1 MQRAFGLDVPDTVA
15 EMCRPGAAAVLVYDA
30 QVGILP
36 HVKDREALV
45 GRIREVVDAARAA
58 DVPVFYVRHVSLP
71 PTHLGVGALRTA
83 MAWQRKERVDDVTSA
98 FPPDAPHTAIV
109 DELAPAEGEPVF
121 DKLGMSA
128 LVGRIREVVDAA
140 RAADVP
146 VFYVRHVS
154 LPPTHLGVGALRTA
168 MAWQRTDRADDVT
181 SAFPPDAAH
190 TAVVDELAPVA
201 GEPVFDKLGM
211 SALVGTPLE
220 AALRDRGVTTLV
232 LVGAVLEIGIEPTA
246 RHAADLGFLPVVVD
260 DACGIVEP
268 DAAQRSL
275 DSLDYSLMSYR
286 ATTAQVVA
294 ALSS

>member
-1 MQRAFGLDVPDTVA
+1 VQSAFGLDVPDSVA
-15 EMCRPGAAAVLVYDA
+15 EMCRPAAAGVLVYDA

-36 HVKDREALV
+36 HVKDGDVLV
-45 GRIREVVDAARAA
+45 GRIREIVDAARAA

-83 MAWQRKERVDDVTSA
+83 MAWQRKDRAQEVTTA
-98 FPPDAPHTAIV
+98 FPPDAPHTAI
-109 DELAPAEGEPVF
+109 
-121 DKLGMSA
+121 
-128 LVGRIREVVDAA
+128 
-140 RAADVP
+140 
-146 VFYVRHVS
+146 
-154 LPPTHLGVGALRTA
+154 
-168 MAWQRTDRADDVT
+168 
-181 SAFPPDAAH
+181 
-190 TAVVDELAPVA
+190 VDELAPVA

-220 AALRDRGVTTLV
+220 SALRDRGITTLV

-246 RHAADLGFLPVVVD
+246 RHAADLGFLPVVVT

-286 ATTAQVVA
+286 ATTAEIVA
-294 ALSS
+294 AFGAV

>member
-1 MQRAFGLDVPDTVA
+1 VQRAFGLDVPDSVA
-15 EMCRPGAAAVLVYDA
+15 EMCRPAAAGVLVYDA

-36 HVKDREALV
+36 HVKDGDVLV
-45 GRIREVVDAARAA
+45 GRIREIVDAARAA

-83 MAWQRKERVDDVTSA
+83 MAWQRKDRAQDVTTA
-98 FPPDAPHTAIV
+98 FPPDAPHTAI
-109 DELAPAEGEPVF
+109 
-121 DKLGMSA
+121 
-128 LVGRIREVVDAA
+128 
-140 RAADVP
+140 
-146 VFYVRHVS
+146 
-154 LPPTHLGVGALRTA
+154 
-168 MAWQRTDRADDVT
+168 
-181 SAFPPDAAH
+181 
-190 TAVVDELAPVA
+190 VDELAPVA

-220 AALRDRGVTTLV
+220 AALRDRGITTLV

-246 RHAADLGFLPVVVD
+246 RHAADLGFLPVVVT

-286 ATTAQVVA
+286 ATTAEIVA
-294 ALSS
+294 AFGTA

>member
-1 MQRAFGLDVPDTVA
+1 VQRAFGIDVPDTIA
-15 EMCRPGAAAVLVYDA
+15 EMCRPAAAAVLVYDA

-36 HVKDREALV
+36 HVQDPEALV
-45 GRIREVVDAARAA
+45 GRIRQLVDAARAGGA
-58 DVPVFYVRHVSLP
+58 PVFYVRHVSLP
-71 PTHLGVGALRTA
+71 PSHLGVGALRTA
-83 MAWQRKERVDDVTSA
+83 MAWQRKDKAADVTTA

-109 DELAPAEGEPVF
+109 DELAPA
-121 DKLGMSA
+121 D
-128 LVGRIREVVDAA
+128 
-140 RAADVP
+140 
-146 VFYVRHVS
+146 
-154 LPPTHLGVGALRTA
+154 
-168 MAWQRTDRADDVT
+168 
-181 SAFPPDAAH
+181 
-190 TAVVDELAPVA
+190 

-220 AALRDRGVTTLV
+220 AALRDRGITTLV

-286 ATTAQVVA
+286 ATTAEIVA
-294 ALSS
+294 AFGAA